1 MKPLQLSG
9 CLMLVTLSTCYNVS
23 DLTSDYSSDL
33 TSDYSLIMGPEDNMT
48 ELIVDTS
55 DHMDTEIEEKEEDK
69 APIDTGRRKG
79 GE

>member
-9 CLMLVTLSTCYNVS
+9 WLMLVTLSTCYNVS

-48 ELIVDTS
+48 ELTVDTS
-55 DHMDTEIEEKEEDK
+55 NHMETEMEEEEEDK